1 MTNKFSTSLPWTAQ
15 QVMRD
20 PADYEM
26 TAQDKTLVSQ
36 GKAFWILG
44 SALAKIKLICASLR
58 TTELMVFL
66 LAKKDNPYQVV
77 DVLIPKEQFAN
88 SAAVLATGGVVLR
101 ANREAR
107 AMDCIIVAAAHSHA
121 LMSVFSS
128 STDLEYMRQ
137 LNEEEVGYS
146 SQTETTLVGR
156 LADLRETAAAQCS
169 GAQIFEARFDD
180 QPLVSIEI
188 ATNREDLAP
197 GDLKVSLTCRES
209 LQISSFQTFNADGD
223 WFAPAYKIS
232 RCPWCRSITREATE
246 TDVAIHVVGE
256 EVLGHR
262 ERQEFLAQTEQ
273 RAHATACHIT
283 STINPLPGRH
293 AGSARPADFVIWRHG
308 KSHHISAEIIEEAAY
323 RCDALAKA
331 MGWQQPDKNNLNA
344 EDERATQPDGLPET
358 DGNREGGCR
367 CQRMKRQGI
376 FPGSKSY
383 FPTSAATNVHR
394 RCRCLVCMPLCL
406 DIHQNGSSCGGN
418 ARDLVR
424 LRRPATIRAKVG

>member
-26 TAQDKTLVSQ
+26 TAHDKALVSQ

-58 TTELMVFL
+58 TTELMVFF

-107 AMDCIIVAAAHSHA
+107 AMGCIIVAAAHSHA

-146 SQTETTLVGR
+146 SQTASTLIGR
-156 LADLRETAAAQCS
+156 LADVRETAAVQCS
-169 GAQIFEARFDD
+169 GARIFEARFDD

-273 RAHATACHIT
+273 RAPRHGVPYNQYHQ
-283 STINPLPGRH
+283 PFPGRH
-293 AGSARPADFVIWRHG
+293 AGSAGPTDFVIWRHG
-308 KSHHISAEIIEEAAY
+308 KPHHLSAEVVEEAAY
-323 RCDALAKA
+323 RCGAFAEA
-331 MGWQQPDKNNLNA
+331 MGWQRADKTSFKANDEQASQAAELPKA
-344 EDERATQPDGLPET
+344 TETGKEDFDEDE
-358 DGNREGGCR
+358 
-367 CQRMKRQGI
+367 
-376 FPGSKSY
+376 
-383 FPTSAATNVHR
+383 
-394 RCRCLVCMPLCL
+394 
-406 DIHQNGSSCGGN
+406 
-418 ARDLVR
+418 
-424 LRRPATIRAKVG
+424 